1 MLPQPLASN
10 RACSALRMVAND
22 CPPLSLPL
30 VRPEHVACRRFTR
43 RRMSR
48 QARATGC
55 VGGQAVRVRCVLHLA
70 RFLWPIRRRFRGGS
84 ARPSTKEVGERVR
97 LEPQGETNG
106 QRRSNVWNGRPGVR
120 CRWCG
125 RVRVAAG
132 GATRAG
138 RCSCTVYRV
147 RRPWRPREATMR
159 CMSMHAISGEACAIV
174 GLVRGEGWVSHAVNV
189 EDQDRSC

>member
-1 MLPQPLASN
+1 LLPQPLASN

-55 VGGQAVRVRCVLHLA
+55 VGGQAVRVRCVLHRA
-70 RFLWPIRRRFRGGS
+70 RFMAYSAEVKGWVSAPIHKG
-84 ARPSTKEVGERVR
+84 VGERVR

-147 RRPWRPREATMR
+147 RRPWRLREATMR

>member
-10 RACSALRMVAND
+10 RACSALRIVAND

-55 VGGQAVRVRCVLHLA
+55 VGGQAVRVRCVLHRA
-70 RFLWPIRRRFRGGS
+70 RFMAYSAEVKGWVSAPIHKGGRRTGS
-84 ARPSTKEVGERVR
+84 FGAARRNQRAKKVECVERTSRCPMPLVR
-97 LEPQGETNG
+97 P
-106 QRRSNVWNGRPGVR
+106 RAR
-120 CRWCG
+120 CG
-125 RVRVAAG
+125 RWRNAS
-132 GATRAG
+132 R

>member
-55 VGGQAVRVRCVLHLA
+55 VGGQAVRVRCVLHRA
-70 RFLWPIRRRFRGGS
+70 RFMAYS
-84 ARPSTKEVGERVR
+84 AEV
-97 LEPQGETNG
+97 Q
-106 QRRSNVWNGRPGVR
+106 
-120 CRWCG
+120 
-125 RVRVAAG
+125 
-132 GATRAG
+132 
-138 RCSCTVYRV
+138 
-147 RRPWRPREATMR
+147 
-159 CMSMHAISGEACAIV
+159 
-174 GLVRGEGWVSHAVNV
+174 GWVSAPIHKGGRRTGSFGAARRNQRAKKVECVERTSRCPMPLVRPRARCGRWSNASREMLLYCLPREDTVATARGNHAVHV
-189 EDQDRSC
+189 DACHIWGGVRDRWPREGRGMGFTCRQR

>member
-1 MLPQPLASN
+1 LLPQPLASN

-55 VGGQAVRVRCVLHLA
+55 VGGQAVRVRCVLHRA
-70 RFLWPIRRRFRGGS
+70 RFMAYSAEVKGWVSAPIHKG
-84 ARPSTKEVGERVR
+84 VGERVR

-132 GATRAG
+132 GVTRAG
-138 RCSCTVYRV
+138 RCSCTVHRV
-147 RRPWRPREATMR
+147 RRPWRLREATMR